1 MTNSRQN
8 REESIGLQRV
18 EHFVSLERR
27 RDQEANR
34 TPSVWVET
42 DYTNQTSR
50 SQLRPEVIFLMTKR
64 HEISGWR
71 LTACARS
78 CVAGCMLAEIERP
91 YQAQVLI

>member
-34 TPSVWVET
+34 TPSVRVET

-78 CVAGCMLAEIERP
+78 CVAGCMLGETERP
-91 YQAQVLI
+91 Y

>member
-1 MTNSRQN
+1 MQC
-8 REESIGLQRV
+8 V

-34 TPSVWVET
+34 TPSVRVET

-50 SQLRPEVIFLMTKR
+50 SQLRPEVIFPMTKR

-78 CVAGCMLAEIERP
+78 CVVGCMLGEIEHP